1 MSRFNLIDL
10 STLTPPD
17 VVETIDFESIKLDI
31 LQDLVTRDP
40 SFSALLESDPAVKL
54 VEAFAYREMM
64 LRQRINDAANAN
76 MLATALGS
84 DLDNLAALFG
94 VERMSFTDALGNVTS
109 ETDDRLRLRAQLAPD
124 AFSCAGPGNAYIYFA
139 FSADLRVADAS
150 AFSPSTGNVVVT
162 IYSTDNAG
170 VASAD
175 LISAVA
181 AALNADD
188 VRPLERIAGGAAMMV
203 HVVPRL
209 GPPQGVRPEIVA
221 VLAVVGERAKREIA
235 PQPMVSELGLRPAP
249 QITREQSER
258 QIASRD
264 GTIQQCPHAGKKMDA
279 TVRQLGGKCHHIAV
293 EVAGEILLGG
303 RHAEFPENL
312 PDDPA
317 VGAAGKIDVVE
328 PSVDAENSQ
337 KRRL

>member
-76 MLATALGS
+76 MLATALGA

-94 VERMSFTDALGNVTS
+94 VERMTFTDAQGNVTT

-124 AFSCAGPGNAYIYFA
+124 AFSCAGPGNAYIFFA

-150 AFSPSTGNVVVT
+150 AFSPAPGNVVVT
-162 IYSTDNAG
+162 IYSNDNGG
-170 VASAD
+170 VASPD
-175 LISAVA
+175 LLAAVS

-188 VRPLERIAGGAAMMV
+188 VRPLTDVVVVQGAQIQHYLIAATVTLYPGPDASAV
-203 HVVPRL
+203 TTAITNALTAYTQNVQRL
-209 GPPQGVRPEIVA
+209 GYGITLAGMYGALDQAGVQNATIQAPVA
-221 VLAVVGERAKREIA
+221 DVAGDPYKINVCDSVSVNIA
-235 PQPMVSELGLRPAP
+235 PMR
-249 QITREQSER
+249 
-258 QIASRD
+258 
-264 GTIQQCPHAGKKMDA
+264 
-279 TVRQLGGKCHHIAV
+279 
-293 EVAGEILLGG
+293 
-303 RHAEFPENL
+303 AE
-312 PDDPA
+312 
-317 VGAAGKIDVVE
+317 
-328 PSVDAENSQ
+328 
-337 KRRL
+337 

>member
-94 VERMSFTDALGNVTS
+94 VLRMSFTDAQGNVTS

-150 AFSPSTGNVVVT
+150 AFSPAPGNVVVT
-162 IYSTDNAG
+162 IYSTDNGGA
-170 VASAD
+170 ASPD
-175 LISAVA
+175 LLAAVS

-188 VRPLERIAGGAAMMV
+188 VRPL
-203 HVVPRL
+203 
-209 GPPQGVRPEIVA
+209 
-221 VLAVVGERAKREIA
+221 
-235 PQPMVSELGLRPAP
+235 
-249 QITREQSER
+249 T
-258 QIASRD
+258 
-264 GTIQQCPHAGKKMDA
+264 
-279 TVRQLGGKCHHIAV
+279 
-293 EVAGEILLGG
+293 
-303 RHAEFPENL
+303 
-312 PDDPA
+312 
-317 VGAAGKIDVVE
+317 DVVE
-328 PSVDAENSQ
+328 VQGAQVQHYLIAATVTLYPGPDASAVTTAITNALTAYTQ
-337 KRRL
+337 NVQRLGYGITLAGMYGALDQAGVQNATIQSPVTDVAGDPYKINVCDGVTVTVAPVRTE

>member
-84 DLDNLAALFG
+84 NLDNLAALFG
-94 VERMSFTDALGNVTS
+94 VQRMTFTDAQGNVTS

-139 FSADLRVADAS
+139 FSADLR
-150 AFSPSTGNVVVT
+150 
-162 IYSTDNAG
+162 DNGG
-170 VASAD
+170 VASPYLLA
-175 LISAVA
+175 AVS

-188 VRPLERIAGGAAMMV
+188 VRPL
-203 HVVPRL
+203 
-209 GPPQGVRPEIVA
+209 
-221 VLAVVGERAKREIA
+221 
-235 PQPMVSELGLRPAP
+235 
-249 QITREQSER
+249 T
-258 QIASRD
+258 
-264 GTIQQCPHAGKKMDA
+264 
-279 TVRQLGGKCHHIAV
+279 
-293 EVAGEILLGG
+293 
-303 RHAEFPENL
+303 
-312 PDDPA
+312 
-317 VGAAGKIDVVE
+317 DVVE
-328 PSVDAENSQ
+328 VQGAQIQHYLIAATVTLYPGPDASVVTSAITNALTAYTQNVQRLGYGITLAGMYGALDQAGVQNATIQSPVTDVAGDPYKINVCDAVTVTVAPARTE
-337 KRRL
+337 

>member
-54 VEAFAYREMM
+54 VEAFAYRELM

-94 VERMSFTDALGNVTS
+94 VLRMSFTDAQGNVTS

-150 AFSPSTGNVVVT
+150 AFSPAPGNVVVT
-162 IYSTDNAG
+162 IYSTDNGGA
-170 VASAD
+170 ASPD
-175 LISAVA
+175 LLAAVS

-188 VRPLERIAGGAAMMV
+188 VRPL
-203 HVVPRL
+203 
-209 GPPQGVRPEIVA
+209 
-221 VLAVVGERAKREIA
+221 
-235 PQPMVSELGLRPAP
+235 
-249 QITREQSER
+249 T
-258 QIASRD
+258 
-264 GTIQQCPHAGKKMDA
+264 
-279 TVRQLGGKCHHIAV
+279 
-293 EVAGEILLGG
+293 
-303 RHAEFPENL
+303 
-312 PDDPA
+312 
-317 VGAAGKIDVVE
+317 DVVE
-328 PSVDAENSQ
+328 VQGAQVQHYLIAATVTLYPGPDASAVTTAITNALTAYTQNVQRLGYGITLAGMYGALDQAGVQNATIQSPVTDVAGDPYKINVCDGVSVNVAPARAE
-337 KRRL
+337 

>member
-76 MLATALGS
+76 MLATALGA

-94 VERMSFTDALGNVTS
+94 VERMTFTDAQGNVTT

-124 AFSCAGPGNAYIYFA
+124 AFSCAGPGNAYVYFA
-139 FSADLRVADAS
+139 FSTDLRVADAS
-150 AFSPSTGNVVVT
+150 AFSPAPGTVVVT
-162 IYSTDNAG
+162 IYSTDNGG
-170 VASAD
+170 VASPD
-175 LISAVA
+175 LLAAVS

-188 VRPLERIAGGAAMMV
+188 VRPL
-203 HVVPRL
+203 
-209 GPPQGVRPEIVA
+209 
-221 VLAVVGERAKREIA
+221 
-235 PQPMVSELGLRPAP
+235 
-249 QITREQSER
+249 T
-258 QIASRD
+258 
-264 GTIQQCPHAGKKMDA
+264 
-279 TVRQLGGKCHHIAV
+279 
-293 EVAGEILLGG
+293 
-303 RHAEFPENL
+303 
-312 PDDPA
+312 
-317 VGAAGKIDVVE
+317 DVVE
-328 PSVDAENSQ
+328 VQEAQIQHYLIAATVTLYPGPDATAVTTAITNALTAYTQNVQRLGYGVTLAGMYGALDQAGVQNATIQSPVTDVAGDPYKINVCDSVTVNVAPARTE
-337 KRRL
+337 

>member
-54 VEAFAYREMM
+54 VETFAYREMM

-84 DLDNLAALFG
+84 DLDSLAGLFG
-94 VERMSFTDALGNVTS
+94 VERMSFTDAQGNVTS

-150 AFSPSTGNVVVT
+150 AFSPAPGNVVVT
-162 IYSTDNAG
+162 IYSTDNGGA
-170 VASAD
+170 ASPD
-175 LISAVA
+175 LLAAVS

-188 VRPLERIAGGAAMMV
+188 VRPLTDVVGVQGAQIQHYLIKATV
-203 HVVPRL
+203 TLYPGPDASAVTTAITNALTAYTQNVQRL
-209 GPPQGVRPEIVA
+209 GYGITPAGMYGALDQAGVQNATIQSPSA
-221 VLAVVGERAKREIA
+221 DVVGDPYMINVCDSVSVNIA
-235 PQPMVSELGLRPAP
+235 P
-249 QITREQSER
+249 
-258 QIASRD
+258 
-264 GTIQQCPHAGKKMDA
+264 
-279 TVRQLGGKCHHIAV
+279 VR
-293 EVAGEILLGG
+293 
-303 RHAEFPENL
+303 AE
-312 PDDPA
+312 
-317 VGAAGKIDVVE
+317 
-328 PSVDAENSQ
+328 
-337 KRRL
+337 

>member
-94 VERMSFTDALGNVTS
+94 VLRMSFTDAQGNVTS

-150 AFSPSTGNVVVT
+150 AFSPAPGNVVVT
-162 IYSTDNAG
+162 IYSTDNGGA
-170 VASAD
+170 ASPD
-175 LISAVA
+175 LLAAVS

-188 VRPLERIAGGAAMMV
+188 VRPL
-203 HVVPRL
+203 
-209 GPPQGVRPEIVA
+209 
-221 VLAVVGERAKREIA
+221 
-235 PQPMVSELGLRPAP
+235 
-249 QITREQSER
+249 T
-258 QIASRD
+258 
-264 GTIQQCPHAGKKMDA
+264 
-279 TVRQLGGKCHHIAV
+279 
-293 EVAGEILLGG
+293 
-303 RHAEFPENL
+303 
-312 PDDPA
+312 
-317 VGAAGKIDVVE
+317 DVVE
-328 PSVDAENSQ
+328 VQGAQVQHYLIAATVTLYPGPDASAVTTAITNALTAYTQ
-337 KRRL
+337 NVQRLGYGITLAGMYGALDQAGVQNATIQSPVTDVAGDPYKINVCDAVTVTVAPARTE